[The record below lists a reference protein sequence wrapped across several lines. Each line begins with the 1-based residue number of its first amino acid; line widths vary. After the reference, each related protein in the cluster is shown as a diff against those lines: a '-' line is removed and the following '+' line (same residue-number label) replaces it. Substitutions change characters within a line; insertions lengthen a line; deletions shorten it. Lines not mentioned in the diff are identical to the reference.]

1 MQGSDASVRP
11 PRGIF
16 DCDEAH
22 QSPLQ
27 ADYERIFETGM
38 VVLDANVL
46 LNLYRSNEQTRLD
59 TLAVLKKL
67 QDRLWIPYQVL
78 VEFWRNR
85 EQSSIRHH
93 HRSKAKEAQAALEK
107 VPRSARDALERWVA
121 AVHLK
126 NNTEVSEQIDE
137 VIDNLAKAIDEA
149 KGLIETQAETDSLR
163 GTASTDTDPVLAEL
177 GPLLEGRVGEPLS
190 PEDHAKAVQEAQRRA
205 DDEVPPGYEDFKTKP
220 AEQAAGDYVLWAQLL
235 DEAARNGRDVLLVTG
250 DAKEDWWNL
259 RNGDIPARPRMELVA
274 EMRQHAGVRLFM
286 LSPGDLLTWADQI
299 LDLQVKEASVNDLN
313 QLRAA
318 EDEAALTTAGWTGE
332 SVREY
337 LKQLAGR
344 YKVQAMVVVAAAA
357 NNGFVDRA
365 TVYDLAGYPADRQ
378 LKGFTR
384 PISTI
389 AKELQE
395 WGVLTGEEPILLQT
409 VYRSEAEPS
418 LASGFRVPDEAV
430 PLIRE
435 AFEGTPLW
443 PTSRRPEN
451 QPVKMA
457 VKIAMAV
464 LPTDAAELTA
474 EILEKAA
481 EAAAAAVSA
490 TGQDISADHV
500 LRELES
506 LVPVW
511 ASRKA

>member
-27 ADYERIFETGM
+27 DDYKRIFETGM

-67 QDRLWIPYQVL
+67 QERLWIPYQVL

-107 VPRSARDALERWVA
+107 VPRSARDALERWAA

-126 NNTEVSEQIDE
+126 SNAEVSEQIDQ
-137 VIDNLAKAIDEA
+137 VIEKLTLAIDEA
-149 KGLIETQAETDSLR
+149 KNLIETQAETDSLQ
-163 GTASTDTDPVLAEL
+163 GTASTDTDPVLADL
-177 GPLLEGRVGEPLS
+177 RPLLEGRVGEPLS

-205 DDEVPPGYEDFKTKP
+205 DDEVPPGYEDFKTKS
-220 AEQAAGDYVLWAQLL
+220 AEQAAGDYILWAQLL
-235 DEAARNGRDVLLVTG
+235 DAAASKGCDVLLVTG

-274 EMRQHAGVRLFM
+274 EMRHHAGVRLFM

-313 QLRAA
+313 QLRAVEA
-318 EDEAALTTAGWTGE
+318 EAESTAAGWTVE
-332 SVREY
+332 SIQNF

-344 YKVQAMVVVAAAA
+344 YQVQAKVVVAAAA

-365 TVYDLAGYPADRQ
+365 TVYELAGYPADRQ

-384 PISTI
+384 PLSTI

-395 WGVLTGEEPILLQT
+395 WGTLTGEEPFLLQT
-409 VYRSEAEPS
+409 VYGSEAEPS
-418 LASGFRVPDEAV
+418 LASGFRVPDETV

-435 AFEGTPLW
+435 VFEGTALW
-443 PTSRRPEN
+443 PTPRRSESGPG
-451 QPVKMA
+451 KTA
-457 VKIAMAV
+457 LKIAMAL
-464 LPTDAAELTA
+464 LPANASEWTA
-474 EILEKAA
+474 EVLGKAA
-481 EAAAAAVSA
+481 ENASAAMSA
-490 TGQDISADHV
+490 TGQEVSADHL

-506 LVPVW
+506 L
-511 ASRKA
+511 AAMLTTRKA